1 MTRREN
7 RVSIMPLLRVIG
19 LCLPLVALAFPRPA
33 AAASQ
38 PLPGAAAD
46 RRTEQ
51 AARAYFTDLKL
62 TTHEGKVVRFYS
74 DILRDRVVLIHFFYT
89 NCKTVATLQTKVLSD
104 LQPLLG
110 ERLGKDIFLVSITVD
125 PARDTLEHTRAYAKA
140 FAPRPGWTFLTG
152 SKVNVDWVNYKLGNY
167 KENPEEHETFFL
179 LGNLRTGHWIKD
191 KPETPAKTLAEHLI
205 QLADEKQVKR

>member
-1 MTRREN
+1 MNRREN
-7 RVSIMPLLRVIG
+7 HVRITLSAPVIA
-19 LCLPLVALAFPRPA
+19 LCLLLAATLLPCTA
-33 AAASQ
+33 AAAPQSPQ
-38 PLPGAAAD
+38 GTALD
-46 RRTEQ
+46 RRTDE

-62 TTHEGKVVRFYS
+62 TTHEGKVVRFYT
-74 DILRDRVVLIHFFYT
+74 DILKDRVVLIHFFYT

-110 ERLGKDIFLVSITVD
+110 DRLGKDIFLVSISVD
-125 PARDTLEHTRAYAKA
+125 PARDTLEHTRAYARA

-152 SKVNVDWVNYKLGNY
+152 SKVNLDWVNYKLGNY

-179 LGNLRTGHWIKD
+179 LGNLRTGHWIKN
-191 KPETPAKTLAEHLI
+191 KPETSARTLAEHLI

>member
-1 MTRREN
+1 MRITL
-7 RVSIMPLLRVIG
+7 SAPVIA
-19 LCLPLVALAFPRPA
+19 LCLLLAATLLPCTA
-33 AAASQ
+33 AAAPQSPQ
-38 PLPGAAAD
+38 GTALD
-46 RRTEQ
+46 RRTDE

-74 DILRDRVVLIHFFYT
+74 DILKDRVVLIHFFYT

-110 ERLGKDIFLVSITVD
+110 DRLGKDIFLVSISVD
-125 PARDTLEHTRAYAKA
+125 PARDTLEHTRAYARA

-152 SKVNVDWVNYKLGNY
+152 SKVNLDWVNYKLGNY

-191 KPETPAKTLAEHLI
+191 KPETSARTLAEHLI

>member
-1 MTRREN
+1 VRITL
-7 RVSIMPLLRVIG
+7 SAPVIA
-19 LCLPLVALAFPRPA
+19 LCLLLAATLLPCTA
-33 AAASQ
+33 AAAPQSSQ
-38 PLPGAAAD
+38 GTALD
-46 RRTEQ
+46 RRTDD

-74 DILRDRVVLIHFFYT
+74 DILKDRVVLIHFFYT

-110 ERLGKDIFLVSITVD
+110 DRLGKDIFLVSISVD
-125 PARDTLEHTRAYAKA
+125 PARDTLEHTRAYARA

-152 SKVNVDWVNYKLGNY
+152 SKVNLDWVNYKLGNY

-191 KPETPAKTLAEHLI
+191 KPETSARTLAEHLI

>member
-1 MTRREN
+1 MRITL
-7 RVSIMPLLRVIG
+7 SAPVIA
-19 LCLPLVALAFPRPA
+19 LCLLLAATLLPCTA
-33 AAASQ
+33 AAAPQSPQ
-38 PLPGAAAD
+38 GTALD
-46 RRTEQ
+46 RRTDE

-62 TTHEGKVVRFYS
+62 RTHEGKVVRFYT
-74 DILRDRVVLIHFFYT
+74 DILKDRVVLIHFFYT

-110 ERLGKDIFLVSITVD
+110 DRLGKDIFLVSISVD
-125 PARDTLEHTRAYAKA
+125 PARDTLEHTRAYARA

-152 SKVNVDWVNYKLGNY
+152 SKVNLDWVNYKLGNY

-179 LGNLRTGHWIKD
+179 LGNLRTGHWIKN
-191 KPETPAKTLAEHLI
+191 KPETSARTLAEHLI

>member
-1 MTRREN
+1 MRITL
-7 RVSIMPLLRVIG
+7 SAPVIA
-19 LCLPLVALAFPRPA
+19 LCLLLAATLLPCTA
-33 AAASQ
+33 AAAPQSSQ
-38 PLPGAAAD
+38 GTALD
-46 RRTEQ
+46 RRTDE

-74 DILRDRVVLIHFFYT
+74 DILKDRVVLIHFFYT

-110 ERLGKDIFLVSITVD
+110 DRLGKDIFLVSISVD
-125 PARDTLEHTRAYAKA
+125 PARDTLEHTRAYARA

-152 SKVNVDWVNYKLGNY
+152 SKVNLDWVNYKLGNY

-191 KPETPAKTLAEHLI
+191 KPETSARTLAEHLI

>member
-1 MTRREN
+1 VRITL
-7 RVSIMPLLRVIG
+7 SAPVIA
-19 LCLPLVALAFPRPA
+19 LCLLLAATLLPCTA
-33 AAASQ
+33 AAAPQSSQ
-38 PLPGAAAD
+38 GTALD
-46 RRTEQ
+46 RRTDE

-74 DILRDRVVLIHFFYT
+74 DILKDRVVLIHFFYT

-110 ERLGKDIFLVSITVD
+110 DRLGKDIFLVSISVD
-125 PARDTLEHTRAYAKA
+125 PARDTLEHTRAYARA

-152 SKVNVDWVNYKLGNY
+152 SKVNLDWVNYKLGNY

-191 KPETPAKTLAEHLI
+191 KPETSARTLAEHLI

>member
-1 MTRREN
+1 MNRREN
-7 RVSIMPLLRVIG
+7 HVRITLSAPVIA
-19 LCLPLVALAFPRPA
+19 LCLLLAATLLPCTA
-33 AAASQ
+33 AAAPQSPQ
-38 PLPGAAAD
+38 GTALD
-46 RRTEQ
+46 RRTDE

-62 TTHEGKVVRFYS
+62 TTHEGKVVRFYT
-74 DILRDRVVLIHFFYT
+74 DILKDRVVLIHFFYT

-110 ERLGKDIFLVSITVD
+110 DRLGKDIFLVSISVD
-125 PARDTLEHTRAYAKA
+125 PARDTLEHTRAYARA

-152 SKVNVDWVNYKLGNY
+152 SKVNLDWVNYKLGNY

-191 KPETPAKTLAEHLI
+191 KPETSARTLAEHLI